1 VLVGAS
7 LSSKIEKHLQ
17 THFSAIILLLIPPF
31 LLPFFLK
38 KNNKKIII
46 RNLNLYLMARTADN
60 GGEDGTRSVIS
71 GESSLAHT
79 GSIVHNQSRYII
91 VTHID

>member
-1 VLVGAS
+1 
-7 LSSKIEKHLQ
+7 
-17 THFSAIILLLIPPF
+17 
-31 LLPFFLK
+31 
-38 KNNKKIII
+38 
-46 RNLNLYLMARTADN
+46 MARTADN

-91 VTHID
+91 VTHVD